1 MTMVCLS
8 NDEVVGT
15 LRAIADYVITCDYL
29 AILLSH
35 VNATEKY

>member
-1 MTMVCLS
+1 MVCLS
-8 NDEVVGT
+8 NEVVGT
-15 LRAIADYVITCDYL
+15 LKAIADYVITCDYS